1 VTEQTLEKNGKTLAG
16 VVIRCCSEQ
25 TIKVAV
31 RFLKS
36 HPKYRKTLKL
46 TSVYTVHDA
55 SNVAKKGDMVV
66 IRSCKPYSKTK
77 TWELETVSA

>member
-1 VTEQTLEKNGKTLAG
+1 MTEITEQKHGKVLTG
-16 VVIRCCSEQ
+16 VVERCSSEQ

-46 TSVYTVHDA
+46 TSTFTVHDA
-55 SNVAKKGDMVV
+55 GNIAKPGDTVV
-66 IRSCKPYSKTK
+66 IRACKPHSKTK
-77 TWELETVSA
+77 TWELETVLA

>member
-1 VTEQTLEKNGKTLAG
+1 MTEQTQQKSGKLLTG
-16 VVIRCCSEQ
+16 VVTRCCSEQ
-25 TIKVAV
+25 TIKVSV

-46 TSVYTVHDA
+46 TSVFTVHDA
-55 SNVAKKGDMVV
+55 NNVAKEGDTVV

>member
-1 VTEQTLEKNGKTLAG
+1 MTELSLEKHGKTMTG
-16 VVIRCCSEQ
+16 VVERVSSQQ

-46 TSVYTVHDA
+46 VSTYTVHDA
-55 SNVAKKGDMVV
+55 AGTAKVGDNVV
-66 IRSCKPYSKTK
+66 IRACKPHSKTK
-77 TWELETVSA
+77 TWELDTVLV